1 MSETSS
7 LSKAPVPA
15 ADCSAGELA
24 FQLKALAHPARLEII
39 RQLQER
45 GCCCCGDFCASL
57 DLAQS
62 TVSQHLDMLRKAGL
76 VEYQPEGT
84 RSRYRLN
91 RKSFLALASA
101 IGAVAAR

>member
-1 MSETSS
+1 MTDISS
-7 LSKAPVPA
+7 PSTAPHPVAGDA
-15 ADCSAGELA
+15 AGQLA
-24 FQLKALAHPARLEII
+24 FQLKALAHPARLEIV

-45 GCCCCGDFCASL
+45 GCCCCGDLCASL

-62 TVSQHLDMLRKAGL
+62 TVSQHLDLLRKAGL

-91 RKSFLALASA
+91 RQSFIALAGA
-101 IGAVAAR
+101 IGAVAAK